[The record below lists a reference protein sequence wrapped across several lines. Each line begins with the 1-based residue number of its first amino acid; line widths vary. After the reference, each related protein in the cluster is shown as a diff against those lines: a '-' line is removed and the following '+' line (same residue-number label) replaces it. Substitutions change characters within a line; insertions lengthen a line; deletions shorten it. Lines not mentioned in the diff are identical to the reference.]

1 MLSKACSYGL
11 LAVMYVARAKRS
23 SYVPIREI
31 CDELDISFH
40 FLTKILQGLT
50 RAGLL
55 LSHTGPKG
63 GVSLAKPAAEI
74 TLLDVIHAIDGP
86 HLFNECIL
94 GLPGC
99 GHETPCPMHA
109 RWAVIRE
116 DLKRMF
122 RERDLTSTS
131 EDLERLGLRLKMG

>member
-11 LAVMYVARAKRS
+11 LAVMYVAKANRS

-31 CDELDISFH
+31 CDELGISFH

-50 RAGLL
+50 QAGWLV
-55 LSHTGPKG
+55 SHTGPKG
-63 GVSLAKPAAEI
+63 GVSLAKPASDI
-74 TLLDVIHAIDGP
+74 SLLDIIHAIDGP
-86 HLFNECIL
+86 QLFSECIL

-99 GHETPCPMHA
+99 GHEKPCPMHTQ
-109 RWAVIRE
+109 WAATRE

-122 RERDLTSTS
+122 RERNLSTTS
-131 EDLERLGLRLKMG
+131 EDLDRLGLRLRLS